1 MQEGKQSQFSK
12 TILNLSLYNN
22 FSFMKTIE
30 KKSTSSIRFIVG
42 AVNDY
47 DIRYRNLQKFL
58 KKGNLYTLFAQPLV
72 SGKQILWQTPL
83 KGKITKYSNLSL
95 DKQNIADRIL
105 EEQAGQI
112 IGTISNKMKTSKI
125 KQYLSIPT
133 KSDIY
138 LVQTDLEDK
147 VVITQWGCVAD
158 DADKMPVT
166 IIKDE
171 NFPVPVLFIV
181 KYKNGEMATNE
192 DLFIVFNKMANKEN
206 SGTEAKIDFG
216 KVVKRTPIQVYQ
228 IVEKKKQFFH
238 DFIVD
243 SRIEYFIELP
253 PLQTMH
259 FMVQD
264 TNGDTKSDYS
274 FTFEYAGKKLTQIS
288 NENGFIDI
296 EGIKVTTSV
305 KAYHEKS
312 EKKLYPHSF
321 ICEEDRDVYILLI
334 PAPIV
339 KEPPPIIIDEPEP
352 YIEPKSKPKPKEL
365 KIKLV
370 TRRFFFQKN
379 KPIANQEIEFKHKE
393 KEYKLTTDDEGY
405 CTLIIDEIEKDEII
419 EALVNIP
426 KKKKEKKSK
435 PKYSKDNANN

>member
-1 MQEGKQSQFSK
+1 
-12 TILNLSLYNN
+12 
-22 FSFMKTIE
+22 MKIIE
-30 KKSTSSIRFIVG
+30 KKSTSSIRLIVG
-42 AVNDY
+42 TINDY

-112 IGTISNKMKTSKI
+112 IGAISNRMNTSKI

-181 KYKNGEMATNE
+181 KYKNGEMAPNE
-192 DLFIVFNKMANKEN
+192 DLFIVFNNMANKEN

-274 FTFEYAGKKLTQIS
+274 FTFEYTGKKLTQIS

-296 EGIKVTTSV
+296 EGVKVTTSV
-305 KAYHEKS
+305 QAYHE
-312 EKKLYPHSF
+312 EFGKKLYPHSF

-334 PAPIV
+334 PVPIIKKPPVIIDDEPVPDIKPEQKPKQIKIKIIDHKKKIV
-339 KEPPPIIIDEPEP
+339 KN
-352 YIEPKSKPKPKEL
+352 KEL
-365 KIKLV
+365 KIIF
-370 TRRFFFQKN
+370 R
-379 KPIANQEIEFKHKE
+379 E
-393 KEYKLTTDDEGY
+393 KEYELITDESGY
-405 CTLIIDEIEKDEII
+405 CSLEVKEIEEGEKLEVII
-419 EALVNIP
+419 
-426 KKKKEKKSK
+426 KTDKKERIRKL
-435 PKYSKDNANN
+435 KYIKQK